1 MSDKNFKT
9 IRKQLRA
16 VVSEALPELLKKQFY
31 EEIHKDVAAQVQA
44 RLETI
49 AKQVSDSLAQID
61 ARSKDVQAYVL
72 RNSAPVVAPETTETP
87 EIAPLTPGN

>member
-16 VVSEALPELLKKQFY
+16 VVQEIIGDVMKSEIIST
-31 EEIHKDVAAQVQA
+31 IHKDVAAQVQA
-44 RLETI
+44 RLEAI

-61 ARSKDVQAYVL
+61 ARSKDVQAYIL
-72 RNSAPVVAPETTETP
+72 RNSAPAVSPEEAPTEIPTP
-87 EIAPLTPGN
+87 AAE